1 MVSAE
6 KPTGTLK
13 RIVGALLSVIAIL
26 TTCVPLSQAE
36 FQFPLKSISPTTTP
50 FGEQRFRFGVLYN
63 KKEKLLFQ
71 KEDRDRQVYTLPSLD
86 LSVGVSPD
94 VELLFS
100 YPFLLI
106 NQNDQEQNFGSGD
119 LTISGIFRL
128 IREGTIF
135 PECAIK
141 FSTKLPNADDTKGFG
156 TDETDFFMGGV
167 FSRKIGPLKLLLN
180 ADLAILGN
188 PNTNQSSQDDV
199 LVYRVGVIYP
209 LQHNLSAGLEV
220 DGTEFSTQGN
230 DRRFIRGGIAFNWQE
245 FLIDLGGALALTEAS
260 GEFQVGVGI
269 TLKFGIA
276 RESVYCP

>member
-1 MVSAE
+1 MSAG

-13 RIVGALLSVIAIL
+13 RIVVALLSVIAIL
-26 TTCVPLSQAE
+26 TTCASLSQAE

-63 KKEKLLFQ
+63 KNERLLFQ

-209 LQHNLSAGLEV
+209 LQNNLSAGLEV

-260 GEFQVGVGI
+260 GEFQVGMGI

>member
-1 MVSAE
+1 MSAG
-6 KPTGTLK
+6 KTTGTLK
-13 RIVGALLSVIAIL
+13 KIVGALLFVIAIL
-26 TTCVPLSQAE
+26 TTCAPLSRAE
-36 FQFPLKSISPTTTP
+36 FQFPLESISPTTTP
-50 FGEQRFRFGVLYN
+50 SGEQRFRFGVLYN
-63 KKEKLLFQ
+63 KNERLLFQ
-71 KEDRDRQVYTLPSLD
+71 KEDRERQVYTLPNLD

-119 LTISGIFRL
+119 LTISGVYRI

-167 FSRKIGPLKLLLN
+167 FSRKIGPLKLLFN

-188 PNTNQSSQDDV
+188 PDTNQSSQDDV
-199 LVYRVGVIYP
+199 LIYRVGAIYP

-220 DGTEFSTQGN
+220 DGTEFSTRGN
-230 DRRFIRGGIAFNWQE
+230 DRRFIRGGIAYTWQNL
-245 FLIDLGGALALTEAS
+245 LIDLGGALALTEAS

-269 TLKFGIA
+269 TMKFGIVK
-276 RESVYCP
+276 EPVYCP